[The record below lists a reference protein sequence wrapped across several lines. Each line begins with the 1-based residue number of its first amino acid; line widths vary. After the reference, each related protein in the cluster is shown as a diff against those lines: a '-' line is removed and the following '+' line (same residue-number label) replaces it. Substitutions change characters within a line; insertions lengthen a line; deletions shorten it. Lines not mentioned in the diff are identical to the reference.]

1 MLQRLRKNRL
11 KHKDSETN
19 IESPLDS
26 VGVEERKSKKLQQR
40 LYHSNV
46 SNHISHID
54 GYDKLKPYEM
64 AMNAAV
70 DGFSR
75 KIL

>member
-11 KHKDSETN
+11 KHKDNETN

-40 LYHSNV
+40 LFIHTYQIIFHTSMDMTN
-46 SNHISHID
+46 
-54 GYDKLKPYEM
+54 
-64 AMNAAV
+64 
-70 DGFSR
+70 
-75 KIL
+75 